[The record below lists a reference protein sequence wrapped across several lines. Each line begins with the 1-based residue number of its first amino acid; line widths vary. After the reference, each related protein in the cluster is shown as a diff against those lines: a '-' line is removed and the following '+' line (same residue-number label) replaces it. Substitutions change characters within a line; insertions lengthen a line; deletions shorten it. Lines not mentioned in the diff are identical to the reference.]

1 MTAFDDRMLLDLET
15 QLLVLLRRMRRNI
28 AERAHEVEPG
38 LAVLAYAVLDQLVR
52 DGSGRAADLGCHL
65 GADKGAM
72 SRAVHQLVELDL
84 VARTTDPEDA
94 RAQVLSLT
102 EEGRRRMSTVADR
115 RRSRFAER
123 MSGWEQEEVAALV
136 DGLTRYNRTIDPAS
150 AAELVE
156 AGAASR

>member
-1 MTAFDDRMLLDLET
+1 VTSIDDRMLLDLET

-28 AERAHEVEPG
+28 AERAHAVEPG

-84 VARTTDPEDA
+84 VARTIDPEDA
-94 RAQVLSLT
+94 RAQLLSLT
-102 EEGRRRMSTVADR
+102 EEGRRRMNAVADR
-115 RRSRFAER
+115 RRGRFAER
-123 MSGWEQEEVAALV
+123 MSGWEHDEIAALV
-136 DGLTRYNRTIDPAS
+136 DGLTRYNRTIDPTAVGTL
-150 AAELVE
+150 AE
-156 AGAASR
+156 ATASR

>member
-1 MTAFDDRMLLDLET
+1 MTSFDDRMLLDLET

-94 RAQVLSLT
+94 RAQLLSLT
-102 EEGRRRMSTVADR
+102 EEGRRRMNAVAER
-115 RRSRFAER
+115 RRGRFAER
-123 MSGWEQEEVAALV
+123 MSGWEHDEIAALV
-136 DGLTRYNRTIDPAS
+136 DGLTRYNRTIDPTAVGTL
-150 AAELVE
+150 AE
-156 AGAASR
+156 ATASR

>member
-1 MTAFDDRMLLDLET
+1 MTSFDDRMLLDLET

-94 RAQVLSLT
+94 RAQLLSLT
-102 EEGRRRMSTVADR
+102 EEGRRRMNAVADR
-115 RRSRFAER
+115 RRGRFAER
-123 MSGWEQEEVAALV
+123 MSGWEHDEIAALV
-136 DGLTRYNRTIDPAS
+136 DGLTRYNRTIDPTAVGTL
-150 AAELVE
+150 AE
-156 AGAASR
+156 ATASR